1 MIRRQIFPNGLT
13 LLGESMPHVRSVT
26 LGVWLKRGSRHEAAA
41 VNGISHLLEHMVF
54 KGTETRSARDIALA
68 VESIGG
74 QMDAF
79 TSKEYTCFYLKVLDR
94 HLEDALEILADIVR
108 RPRFDPEE
116 LERERRVILEEI
128 RMVEDTPD
136 ELVYDL
142 FAEHVHPGNPL
153 GRPIQG
159 TAVSVEGIGR
169 ETLARFFRASYR
181 PENMILAAAG
191 SLKHD
196 RLRQLAERHFG
207 SMERSRAGLR
217 RMRRPR
223 WVGGLVKRAKPLEQV
238 HVVLGVPAYPRDL
251 EHRFP
256 VAVLNALLGGMMSS
270 RLFQKIR
277 EERGLAYAVYS
288 GVQSFLDSGYLTVYA
303 GSSPE
308 QAEEVVR
315 LTVEEL
321 RQLRRDG
328 PSEDEVTNAK
338 ENLKGSL
345 MLSLESTSS
354 RMTNLAQHEIYYA
367 RPFELRE
374 ILDGIERVSRERVHA
389 VCGELFGRAV
399 PALAV
404 VGKVGRFRATA
415 AAIVP

>member
-1 MIRRQIFPNGLT
+1 MIRKQVLTNGLT

-26 LGVWLKRGSRHEAAA
+26 LGVWLKRGSRHEPAA

-54 KGTETRSARDIALA
+54 KGTATRSARDIALA

-142 FAEHVHPGNPL
+142 FAEHVHPGNAL
-153 GRPIQG
+153 GRSIQG
-159 TAVSVEGIGR
+159 TAHSVGR
-169 ETLARFFRASYR
+169 VDRATLSRYFRAAYR
-181 PENMILAAAG
+181 PENVILAAAG

-196 RLRQLAERHFG
+196 RLAKLVERFFG
-207 SMERSRAGLR
+207 SMERGR
-217 RMRRPR
+217 RQVRRLPRPR
-223 WVGGLVKRAKPLEQV
+223 WRGGIVKRAKALEQV
-238 HVVLGVPAYPRDL
+238 HVVLGFKAYPRDV

-303 GSSPE
+303 ATAAE
-308 QAEEVVR
+308 QVGETVALTVGELRALRLAGPTPEEVA
-315 LTVEEL
+315 
-321 RQLRRDG
+321 
-328 PSEDEVTNAK
+328 NAK
-338 ENLKGSL
+338 EHLKGSL

-354 RMTNLAQHEIYYA
+354 RMTNLAQQQIYYG
-367 RPFELRE
+367 RSFELRE
-374 ILDGIERVSRERVHA
+374 ILDGIERVDRDRVHG
-389 VCGELFGRAV
+389 VCRDLFGGAA

-404 VGKVGRFRATA
+404 VGKIGRFRANP
-415 AAIVP
+415 AAIAP